1 MYVIPPT
8 TSTAMIVKM
17 DCITQKIRSL
27 AGKKMKKPRGVK
39 CNYND
44 RFKLLLWYN
53 EITKEMRNKPQRKPE
68 RKR

>member
-1 MYVIPPT
+1 MRNKPQEKEKRKWEKNSTKASLMYVIPPT

-17 DCITQKIRSL
+17 DCITQKMRSL

-44 RFKLLLWYN
+44 RFK
-53 EITKEMRNKPQRKPE
+53 
-68 RKR
+68 